1 MHYGFSALLKWMLQD
16 LMAYLPIE
24 LRVQSLLIPME
35 PFLFITIAAS
45 LSLSLSLIS
54 LSLPLSFSLPQL
66 KFKNCLN
73 ITFIQA
79 ALKPT
84 TKHCCNLC
92 SAASLRSVVT
102 FFSSITTETCDAIFS
117 ASNHLKQCR
126 HGRSSFRLFQ
136 WRDIRALLTVNQG
149 LSSKNALLGHGSN
162 SWYQTR

>member
-1 MHYGFSALLKWMLQD
+1 MHYGFSAPHLKWLLQD

-35 PFLFITIAAS
+35 PFRFITIAAS
-45 LSLSLSLIS
+45 LSLPLSLIS
-54 LSLPLSFSLPQL
+54 LSLPLSFSLPKLPQL

-92 SAASLRSVVT
+92 SAASLRSIVT
-102 FFSSITTETCDAIFS
+102 FFSSITTEEKIRDKTCDAIFF
-117 ASNHLKQCR
+117 ASNQLVQCR
-126 HGRSSFRLFQ
+126 HGRS
-136 WRDIRALLTVNQG
+136 
-149 LSSKNALLGHGSN
+149 
-162 SWYQTR
+162 